1 MIRKMKTIIWLV
13 GVIVLV
19 CLVSYPL
26 QEAKDAWTVWSSPLS
41 GKVIVLDPGH
51 GGPDGGAEGTDGTQ
65 EKEIT
70 LQMSRYLQDYLQE
83 AGALVYLT
91 RYEDTDLSSDSAGS
105 LSRRKSEDIRN
116 RVQYIREKEA
126 DFYLS
131 IHLNA
136 IPSDRWR
143 GAQTFYNPDV
153 KASENLAKFIQS
165 EIKSNLENTTREA
178 LGLNN
183 IYILKH
189 VEAPGALVE
198 AGFLSNNEEREL
210 LKSDEYQRKMAASI
224 YQGVLRY
231 VTEREHPSNK

>member
-1 MIRKMKTIIWLV
+1 MIRKMKTFLWLV
-13 GVIVLV
+13 GVVVLV

-26 QEAKDAWTVWSSPLS
+26 QEAKDAWTEWSSPLS

-91 RYEDTDLSSDSAGS
+91 RYEDTDLSSEDAGS

-116 RVQYIREKEA
+116 RVQYIKEKEA

-136 IPSDRWR
+136 IPSDKWR

-153 KASENLAKFIQS
+153 EESKNLAKFIQS

-178 LGLNN
+178 LGLTN
-183 IYILKH
+183 IYILKN
-189 VEAPGALVE
+189 VDAPGALVE
-198 AGFLSNNEEREL
+198 AGFLSNGEEREL
-210 LKSDEYQRKMAASI
+210 LKSDDYQRKMAASI

-231 VTEREHPSNK
+231 VTEREHPSSN